1 MRIRQKVTKGGN
13 MSKIP
18 VFSLEDSSK
27 ENFDKYNAFMSKE
40 QEKGD
45 VNKCRYV
52 FDAYLKAM
60 NIKERERKRADALL
74 DKEEPVTFG
83 VE

>member
-1 MRIRQKVTKGGN
+1 

-18 VFSLEDSSK
+18 VFNMEDPSK
-27 ENFDKYNAFMSKE
+27 ENFDKYNAFMAQE

-45 VNKCRYV
+45 VLKARLAW
-52 FDAYLKAM
+52 DGYLKAM
-60 NIKERERKRADALL
+60 TIKERERKRADALL

>member
-1 MRIRQKVTKGGN
+1 
-13 MSKIP
+13 
-18 VFSLEDSSK
+18 
-27 ENFDKYNAFMSKE
+27 MSKE

-52 FDAYLKAM
+52 YDAYLKSM
-60 NIKERERKRADALL
+60 NINERERKRADALL

>member
-1 MRIRQKVTKGGN
+1 
-13 MSKIP
+13 
-18 VFSLEDSSK
+18 
-27 ENFDKYNAFMSKE
+27 
-40 QEKGD
+40 
-45 VNKCRYV
+45 
-52 FDAYLKAM
+52 M